1 MDNSKI
7 LKVAIVGVGNMGSA
21 HANNICSGKIEKMK
35 LVALC
40 DISYAKRV
48 WASEKFGDIPVYA
61 DLDKMLDEMTP
72 DVLIVAVPHYFHVEC
87 AIKALEKG
95 INVMVEKPAS
105 VSVSDA
111 EKMNRAADKSGKAF
125 GIMFNQ
131 RTAPIFRKCRELVH
145 SGEIGKIKR
154 VSWCVTNWYRTQSY
168 YNSSSWRASWG
179 GEGGGVL
186 INQAPHNIDMLQ
198 WIFGMP
204 SSVRARC
211 IEGKYHDIEVEDFAH
226 IYMEYEDGMTADFLS
241 TTGEYPGTNR
251 LEAVGDEGKIVL
263 ENGVL
268 KVWKLNFS
276 ESEYRVSASNGT
288 CTEKPEYTEYTF
300 ENSSSEHVNVLRAFA
315 DNILEGKPLVANGR
329 EGINELEITNA
340 AYLSAWTDKTVA
352 LPIDREAFDKLLDEK
367 KKASKYKK
375 ENDDETLPDGAMST
389 RWQIKW

>member
-1 MDNSKI
+1 MDNTKI
-7 LKVAIVGVGNMGSA
+7 LKVAVVGVGNMGSA
-21 HANNICSGKIEKMK
+21 HATNIYTGKIEKME

-40 DISYAKRV
+40 DISAAKRM
-48 WASEKFGDIPVYA
+48 WASEKFGDIPIYA
-61 DLDKMLDEMTP
+61 SIDELLDAVTP
-72 DVLIVAVPHYFHVEC
+72 DVIIVAVPHYFHVEC
-87 AIKALEKG
+87 AVKALEKG
-95 INVMVEKPAS
+95 INVMVEKPAG
-105 VSVSDA
+105 VSVSDV
-111 EKMNRAADKSGKAF
+111 EKMNSSADKSGKKF

-131 RTAPIFRKCRELVH
+131 RTAPIFKKCREIVR

-154 VSWCVTNWYRTQSY
+154 VSWSVTNWYRTQSY
-168 YNSSSWRASWG
+168 YNSSSWRATWG

-226 IYMEYEDGMTADFLS
+226 IFMEYEDGMTADFLT

-251 LEAVGDEGKIVL
+251 LEAAGDRGKLVL

-268 KVWKLNFS
+268 KVWKLAFS
-276 ESEYRVSASNGT
+276 ENEYRMSATNGT
-288 CTEKPEYTEYTF
+288 CLEKAEYNEYKF
-300 ENSSSEHVNVLRAFA
+300 ESSSSEHINVLRAFA
-315 DNILEGKPLVANGR
+315 DNILEDKPLVADGR

-340 AYLSAWTDKTVA
+340 AYLSAWTDKAVS
-352 LPIDREAFDKLLDEK
+352 LPIDREAFDKILEEK
-367 KKASKYKK
+367 KKASKYVK
-375 ENDDETLPDGAMST
+375 ESDEETLPDGTMST

>member
-1 MDNSKI
+1 MDNKKI

-21 HANNICSGKIEKMK
+21 HANNIYSGKIEKME
-35 LVALC
+35 LAALC
-40 DISYAKRV
+40 DISAAKRV
-48 WASEKFGDIPVYA
+48 WASEKFEGVPVYA
-61 DLDKMLDEMTP
+61 DIDAMLDEVSP
-72 DVLIVAVPHYFHVEC
+72 DVLIVAVPHYFHVPC
-87 AIKALEKG
+87 AVKALEKG

-105 VSVSDA
+105 VSISDV

-131 RTAPIFRKCRELVH
+131 RTAPIFKKCREIVH
-145 SGEIGKIKR
+145 SGTIGKIKR
-154 VSWCVTNWYRTQSY
+154 VSWSVTNWYRTQSY
-168 YNSSSWRASWG
+168 YNSSSWRATWG

-226 IYMEYEDGMTADFLS
+226 IYMEYADGKTADFLT

-251 LEAVGDEGKIVL
+251 LEAVGDKGKLVL

-268 KVWKLNFS
+268 KVWTLNFS
-276 ESEYRVSASNGT
+276 ESEYRMTASNGT
-288 CTEKPEYTEYTF
+288 CTDKAEYAEYKF
-300 ENSSSEHVNVLRAFA
+300 DNSSSEHVNVLRAFA
-315 DNILEGKPLVANGR
+315 DNILEGKPLVADGR

-340 AYLSAWTDKTVA
+340 AYLSAWTDKTVS
-352 LPIDREAFDKLLDEK
+352 LPIDREAFDSILEEK
-367 KKASKYKK
+367 KRSSKYEKDS
-375 ENDDETLPDGAMST
+375 DDETLPDGAMST